1 MEQLAHLHTIVATV
15 AALAAAAGLVP
26 RVGPG
31 RAVLLG
37 LSRIFRRA
45 ETVSQR
51 TEVEKVRTALSNCNE
66 DQYVVVAGPKGVG
79 KTCIVETAT
88 EKTFGVVSVNV
99 QPGKTLDN
107 IQSDVFTAVTR
118 CSPWTVELSGASARR
133 VAWFHRFIFRTPVTI
148 VLHAAERK
156 PTQQFA
162 ALDSAARVLTH
173 DFGMRV
179 VIDASDNSLPEFA
192 KGTMREKLIE
202 VPPMPRSVVEEM
214 PKLQDLH
221 AALKAADL
229 ADVVWACV
237 GGNPAGYLQLDSH
250 WMNAGKGSLE
260 AVVESFV
267 RDLLNKAMRDR
278 RANVIADSRLKE
290 LYVLFKEQKEVP
302 DRMLEDMTIQRP
314 SPDKVLRLKLSPRG
328 SESVLVPADA
338 AMAIV
343 LRFALVESP
352 TLKELKE
359 MVRAMSTKE

>member
-1 MEQLAHLHTIVATV
+1 
-15 AALAAAAGLVP
+15 
-26 RVGPG
+26 
-31 RAVLLG
+31 
-37 LSRIFRRA
+37 
-45 ETVSQR
+45 
-51 TEVEKVRTALSNCNE
+51 
-66 DQYVVVAGPKGVG
+66 
-79 KTCIVETAT
+79 
-88 EKTFGVVSVNV
+88 
-99 QPGKTLDN
+99 
-107 IQSDVFTAVTR
+107 
-118 CSPWTVELSGASARR
+118 
-133 VAWFHRFIFRTPVTI
+133 
-148 VLHAAERK
+148 
-156 PTQQFA
+156 
-162 ALDSAARVLTH
+162 
-173 DFGMRV
+173 
-179 VIDASDNSLPEFA
+179 
-192 KGTMREKLIE
+192 
-202 VPPMPRSVVEEM
+202 M

-237 GGNPAGYLQLDSH
+237 GGNPADYRKLHGQ
-250 WMNAGKGSLE
+250 WMDAGKGSLE